1 VFRTVVKE
9 LTKHLPAKDKALIW
23 AMAAF
28 IVMTC
33 LWGFG
38 VSQFKK
44 YNHQV
49 SIREAIFATDAYRKQ
64 IENRIDRRISRLQGI
79 ASFTESNL
87 YLPPEKYAVEFKIFS
102 QGLMAGKTGI
112 RTIIVSPNSINQYIY
127 PEKDKQTYYG
137 KKLLQETNPQLLADI
152 KAVIK
157 NKNIL
162 FSGPYEYQQGKIGLV
177 ARKAI
182 YKGNQF
188 WGIASI
194 EMDLFP
200 ILDEAGVNDQNKLL
214 NLALRV
220 KEGRVYYGD
229 KKLFVKAPFIIPF
242 VVTGRTW
249 ELAGAPIKGWDTPY
263 NINTLSAHGFFL
275 ILTLFVTYLTYLLSL
290 KQLSLKDILRQKTF
304 EITEKDQRFFTQIIK
319 EKQLEER
326 LRLQESQY
334 QELTESID
342 DVFFAMDPEFRY
354 TYWNRASEKLTG
366 VKARDAL
373 GKTIYDLFPGID
385 NGAIDNF
392 YKSVLISGKS
402 GYLVNPFKI
411 SEKEEYFEIHAYP
424 TRHGISVFARN
435 ITDKIKSSQR
445 LEHQTSFLDS
455 DPSPILEIDENGEV
469 IYCNKSAKSTL
480 EWLMLGND
488 LRLYFP
494 PNLPEL
500 LEWLK
505 QGREGLIYDEINLGK
520 VIFGASIL
528 LSPQSHSIRCY
539 LADITTHKNN
549 ETRLKKNHRMM
560 QVLSLVNEALIR
572 ADEEKSFLM
581 EVCRILREKGGYG
594 LAWIGQ
600 LDKGAEGKVLPV
612 AYASDIEGII
622 EQLNIFLTDSERGGG
637 PSGKALRTHKPV
649 ILSHIDEDT
658 AMKPWQE
665 IIKKYG
671 GKLAASFPFQSGGD
685 QWWVLSIYSREMD
698 SFSGE
703 EQVLMQ
709 QLVDDISYGLQSLR
723 VRRDRDI
730 KEEALYRRQEEIKA
744 VIQSSPMA
752 IIAVELGG
760 NVIIWN
766 KTAEEMLGWSA
777 DEMLGRKMAIIP
789 PDKSDEYLQFRNMTF
804 KGENIRNL
812 ETRWLRKN
820 GNPVDISISLA
831 PIYSSHRE
839 ITGMMAVIDDI
850 TEDNRMKA
858 ELRESQILLDTA
870 VRASNTGLW
879 SWEFPSGKVS
889 YSPEWGKI
897 LGYEENEL
905 IKTMGQWERMIH
917 PDDHDRV
924 VTYVENYLKENDYP
938 YSIQYRMQH
947 KNGNYRWVMS
957 RASLLMDDEGKPQRL
972 VGSHIDITEVKEKE
986 EEIRL
991 LNETLEERV
1000 KLRTSQLMEAN
1011 KELESFSY
1019 SVSHDLRVPL
1029 RAIDGFSR
1037 IMMEEYGE
1045 KVNEEGKRL
1054 LQVIRD
1060 NSRKMGNLIDDLL
1073 AFSRLGRREI
1083 NRVTVDMNELAK
1095 SVLEDL
1101 TVMMDKSRLEIQFE
1115 PMPSCNGD
1123 PSMLRQVYQN
1133 LLSNAIK
1140 FSSKKEKSHIEIGA
1154 LTEDSQVVYYVKDN
1168 GAGFDMRYAD
1178 KLFGVFQRLH
1188 SPEEFEGTGV
1198 GLALVHRIISR
1209 HGGKIWADSKPGEGA
1224 KFYFT
1229 IPLEN
1234 ENE

>member
-1 VFRTVVKE
+1 MFRTGVKE
-9 LTKHLPAKDKALIW
+9 LTKSLPVKEKALIG

-28 IVMTC
+28 IVMSC

-38 VSQFKK
+38 VTQLKK
-44 YNHQV
+44 YNHQI
-49 SIREAIFATDAYRKQ
+49 SIREVRFATDAYRKQ
-64 IENRIDRRISRLQGI
+64 IENRLDRRISRLQGI
-79 ASFTESNL
+79 ASFTEANL
-87 YLPPEKYAVEFKIFS
+87 YLPPERFAAEFRIFC

-112 RTIIVSPNSINQYIY
+112 RTVIISPNGINQYVY
-127 PEKDKQTYYG
+127 PEKDKDTYYG
-137 KKLLQETNPQLLADI
+137 KNLLQEPNPQLLADI
-152 KAVIK
+152 QTVIK

-162 FSGPYEYQQGKIGLV
+162 FSRPYEYQPGKFGLV

-182 YKGNQF
+182 FKGNQF

-194 EMDLFP
+194 EMDLLP

-214 NLALRV
+214 NLGLRI
-220 KEGRVYYGD
+220 KEGQVYYGD
-229 KKLFVKAPFIIPF
+229 KKLFMNAPVIIPF
-242 VVTGRTW
+242 RITGQGW
-249 ELAGAPIKGWDTPY
+249 ELAGAPINGWGSSN
-263 NINTLSAHGFFL
+263 NINEVTVHGLFL
-275 ILTLFVTYLTYLLSL
+275 VLTLLVTYSTFLLVL
-290 KQLSLKDILRQKTF
+290 KQLSLKDKLRQKTF
-304 EITEKDQRFFTQIIK
+304 EITEKDQRFLTQIMK

-326 LRLQESQY
+326 IKLQESQY

-366 VKARDAL
+366 IKARDAL

-385 NGAIDNF
+385 NGPIDSF
-392 YKSVLISGKS
+392 YKSVLSSGKS
-402 GYLVNPFKI
+402 SCLVNPFKI
-411 SEKEEYFEIHAYP
+411 GGREDYFEIHAYP

-435 ITDKIKSSQR
+435 ITDKIKSSQW

-455 DPSPILEIDENGEV
+455 DPSPILEINENGEV

-480 EWLMLGND
+480 EWLLLGNN
-488 LRLYFP
+488 LRLYLP
-494 PNLPEL
+494 SNLPEL
-500 LEWLK
+500 LDWLK
-505 QGREGLIYDEINLGK
+505 QGREGMIYDEINLGK
-520 VIFGASIL
+520 AVFGASIL
-528 LSPQSHSIRCY
+528 LSPQSHSIRIY
-539 LADITTHKNN
+539 LVDITAHKNN
-549 ETRLKKNHRMM
+549 EIKLKKKHRMM

-572 ADEEKSFLM
+572 ADEEVRFLM
-581 EVCRILREKGGYG
+581 EVCSILREKGGYG
-594 LAWIGQ
+594 LVWIGK
-600 LDKGAEGKVLPV
+600 LDKGTDGKVLPV

-622 EQLNIFLTDSERGGG
+622 EQLNVVLTDSEWGGG
-637 PSGKALRTHKPV
+637 PSGKALKTHKPV
-649 ILSHIDEDT
+649 ILKNIDEDST
-658 AMKPWQE
+658 MKPWQA

-671 GKLAASFPFQSGGD
+671 GKLAASFPFQSGAD
-685 QWWVLSIYSREMD
+685 QWWVLSLYSKELD
-698 SFSGE
+698 SFNGE
-703 EQVLMQ
+703 EEILMQ

-723 VRRDRDI
+723 VRRDRDL

-766 KTAEEMLGWSA
+766 KAAEEMLGWSA
-777 DEMLGRKMAIIP
+777 EEMLGRKMAIIP
-789 PDKSDEYLQFRNMTF
+789 PDKSDEYLQFRNIAF
-804 KGENIRNL
+804 KGENVRNH

-820 GNPVDISISLA
+820 GDPVDISISIA

-839 ITGMMAVIDDI
+839 ITGMIAVIDDI
-850 TEDNRMKA
+850 TEDKRMKA
-858 ELRESQILLDTA
+858 ELRESQLLLDTA
-870 VRASNTGLW
+870 VKASNTGLW
-879 SWEFPSGKVS
+879 SWEFPTGKVS

-897 LGYEENEL
+897 LGYDENEL
-905 IKTMGQWERMIH
+905 IKTMGEWERMIH
-917 PDDHDRV
+917 PEDHDRV
-924 VTYVENYLKENDYP
+924 ISYVENYLKHDEGS

-947 KNGNYRWVMS
+947 KDGTYRWVMS
-957 RASLLMDDEGKPQRL
+957 RASLLMDDNGKPQRL
-972 VGSHIDITEVKEKE
+972 VGSHIDITREKEKE
-986 EEIRL
+986 EEIQR

-1045 KVNEEGKRL
+1045 KVDEEGKRL

-1073 AFSRLGRREI
+1073 AFSRMGRRAI

-1101 TVMMDKSRLEIQFE
+1101 TVMLDKSRLEIQFE

-1154 LTEDSQVVYYVKDN
+1154 MTEDSQTIYYVKDN
-1168 GAGFDMRYAD
+1168 GAGFDMQYAD

-1224 KFYFT
+1224 RFYFT
-1229 IPLEN
+1229 VPLEN
-1234 ENE
+1234 END